1 MKQLSYLFPQN
12 AFHKFSKNFGDGNMI
27 TNNNKLKKNVKDVQ
41 DDKNRK
47 IKIEK
52 KEGRRRRSGSLS
64 WFYCIPF
71 KINKKCCRHCII
83 FFLQIRKLSK

>member
-1 MKQLSYLFPQN
+1 MLFIN
-12 AFHKFSKNFGDGNMI
+12 FSKNFGDGNMI
-27 TNNNKLKKNVKDVQ
+27 TNNNKLEKNVKDVQ

-52 KEGRRRRSGSLS
+52 KEGRRRGRSGSLS

-71 KINKKCCRHCII
+71 KINKRVVSSLYNI
-83 FFLQIRKLSK
+83 FSANQKAF